1 MSLFKFDPVIAADIV
16 DGIIARAREFARE
29 SGNETAE
36 PDPDDQV
43 LLLILAETVAATF
56 NKALESIT
64 IDPQFVETCSI
75 ELLEHASVQLAEKM
89 VERSR
94 AASAMVSNRPS
105 ENCPHTL
112 LGVGICADC
121 HERGNE

>member
-1 MSLFKFDPVIAADIV
+1 MSLFKFNAVIAADIV
-16 DGIIARAREFARE
+16 DGIIARAREFAHE
-29 SGNETAE
+29 NGNEPAE

-64 IDPQFVETCSI
+64 IDPRFVETCSI
-75 ELLEHASVQLAEKM
+75 ELLEHASVQLAEKF

-94 AASAMVSNRPS
+94 AVPLPLFPD
-105 ENCPHTL
+105 EEP
-112 LGVGICADC
+112 
-121 HERGNE
+121 